1 MTKKVRKQGAS
12 ASSVSS
18 VVKSLALPGKSKAA
32 LQKPALFSSP
42 EKRSVILCLLLV
54 VTTLA
59 LYNPVNRHSFV
70 NYDDDR
76 YVTENPHV
84 DDGLSASTISWALT
98 STEQGNWHPLTW
110 LSHALDYQ
118 LFHLNPAGH
127 HFTSLLI
134 HAANA
139 VLLFLVLVYATRRTG
154 PSLFVALLF
163 ALHPI
168 NVESVAWIAERK
180 NVLSTFFCLATIGAY
195 FWYAQKVSWQRYLTV
210 IVLFAFALMSKPM
223 AVTLPFVLLLLDYWP
238 LGRIL
243 SSPAGTLQVTPQP
256 PSRLVTEK
264 LLLFTLSAASA
275 VITMQAQQAG
285 GAMRSTLQYSL
296 DVRLENAL
304 VAYAMYLWKTIWPL
318 RLAPLYPHPGDSLAT
333 WQVAAS
339 ILVLAAISG
348 IVLKFR
354 AQGYLVTGWLWF
366 LGTLVPVIGLIQVGD
381 QAMADRYA
389 YIPLIGIFVMI
400 AWTVADLA
408 DARHLGLVPRLIP
421 VVCILMAHSVASYR
435 QLSYWSNSY
444 ALWTHAL
451 AVTDRNFIAQDNLG
465 GALLLL
471 GKSDEAYPHFQAA
484 AEINPRDPMSH
495 ANLGAYLQEHG
506 RLADA
511 VEQYNQSIGLTS
523 DAGLLAVTYANLG
536 NAYRRLG
543 QDAQAQESYGRALR
557 LNPAQFNA
565 YLGLGQL
572 LEKQSQTDEA
582 IRNYSRS
589 VELRPTDEGFLLL
602 GHVLESAGRRSEALA
617 AYQAALKLSPSL
629 PEAQHAVDAL
639 TANPR

>member
-1 MTKKVRKQGAS
+1 
-12 ASSVSS
+12 
-18 VVKSLALPGKSKAA
+18 
-32 LQKPALFSSP
+32 LFQSP
-42 EKRSVILCLLLV
+42 QQRNVILCLLLV
-54 VTTLA
+54 VITLA

-76 YVTENPHV
+76 YVTENSHV
-84 DDGLSASTISWALT
+84 QDGLTASTISWALT
-98 STEQGNWHPLTW
+98 STEQANWHPLTW

-118 LFHLNPAGH
+118 LFRRNPAGH

-139 VLLFLVLVYATRRTG
+139 FLLFLVLVYATRRTG

-180 NVLSTFFCLATIGAY
+180 NVLCTFFFLATIGAY
-195 FWYAQKVSWQRYLTV
+195 FWYAQKVNWRRYLAV
-210 IVLFAFALMSKPM
+210 LVLFAFGLMSKPM
-223 AVTLPFVLLLLDYWP
+223 VVTLPFVLLLVDYWP
-238 LGRIL
+238 LGRIQG
-243 SSPAGTLQVTPQP
+243 SPAGALRVTPQP
-256 PSRLVTEK
+256 LSRLITEK
-264 LLLFTLSAASA
+264 LPLFALSAASA
-275 VITMQAQQAG
+275 VITMQAQQSG
-285 GAMRSTLQYSL
+285 GAMRSTVQFSL
-296 DVRLENAL
+296 GVRLENAL
-304 VAYAMYLWKTIWPL
+304 VAYAMYLWKTIWPS
-318 RLAPLYPHPGDSLAT
+318 RLAPLYPHPGNSLAA

-339 ILVLAAISG
+339 MLVLAG
-348 IVLKFR
+348 ITVMVLRFR
-354 AQGYLVTGWLWF
+354 TKGYLVTGWLWF

-400 AWTVADLA
+400 AWGAADWA
-408 DARHLGLVPRLIP
+408 DARHLGLAPRLVP
-421 VVCILMAHSVASYR
+421 AACILVALSLATYR
-435 QLSYWSNSY
+435 QLSYWTNSY
-444 ALWTHAL
+444 DLWTHAL

-465 GALLLL
+465 GALLLT
-471 GKSDEAYPHFQAA
+471 GKADEAYPHFQAA

-511 VEQYNQSIGLTS
+511 VEQYNQAIGLTS
-523 DAGLLAVTYANLG
+523 DAGLLAATYANLG

-543 QDAQAQESYGRALR
+543 QDAQAQESYARALR
-557 LNPAQFNA
+557 LNPGQFNA

-572 LEKQSQTDEA
+572 VEKQGQVDEA
-582 IRNYSRS
+582 IRNYARS

-602 GHVLESAGRRSEALA
+602 GHALESAGRRSEALA
-617 AYQAALKLSPSL
+617 AYQAALKLSPDL
-629 PEAQHAVDAL
+629 TEAQHAVDAL